1 MVRHVLLLARWAAG
15 TPVPAGVRLSRGRP
29 AKERTGRVPG
39 TRRAEARGGLVVV
52 CPVRWWRPFRAA
64 DEIAD
69 RARARFALAR
79 EA

>member
-1 MVRHVLLLARWAAG
+1 VIPCADELDRLPSAIRFRSLVAAAG
-15 TPVPAGVRLSRGRP
+15 SLRRRIDQRG
-29 AKERTGRVPG
+29 EGDG
-39 TRRAEARGGLVVV
+39 TE
-52 CPVRWWRPFRAA
+52 PWWWRRFRAA